1 MCLSR
6 RLPYLPICFHQFK
19 VFGRWARWESL
30 QQILIAPIIPPL
42 RCFSLN
48 QNLLTA
54 ADSSRAASGILII
67 STSWVFYSP
76 PAPFTG
82 SAGANEGVFL
92 IEMRQ
97 GEHKVSS
104 PRPHTRRLCM
114 DTTCMLQH
122 VPDNDDVMN
131 DVILLPFLFV
141 VCIFCI
147 FAFANFQLAAIAQYV
162 YMQIQ

>member
-30 QQILIAPIIPPL
+30 QQILIAPIIPLL
-42 RCFSLN
+42 RCFSLD

-54 ADSSRAASGILII
+54 ADSSRAASGILVI

-76 PAPFTG
+76 PAPLTG

-97 GEHKVSS
+97 GEHEVSS
-104 PRPHTRRLCM
+104 PRPHTWRM
-114 DTTCMLQH
+114 YITTCDSSL
-122 VPDNDDVMN
+122 PDNDDVMG
-131 DVILLPFLFV
+131 VSLSLTHIYVCCLSFLLPF
-141 VCIFCI
+141 
-147 FAFANFQLAAIAQYV
+147 
-162 YMQIQ
+162 